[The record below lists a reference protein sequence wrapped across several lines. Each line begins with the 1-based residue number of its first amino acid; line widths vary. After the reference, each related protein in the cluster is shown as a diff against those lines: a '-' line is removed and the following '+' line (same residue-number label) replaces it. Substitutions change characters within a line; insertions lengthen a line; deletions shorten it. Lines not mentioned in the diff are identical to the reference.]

1 MTDKI
6 LSEQNGPVTTIV
18 INRPKSK
25 NALDNEAAHGL
36 AAPQCRAILIKT
48 TLRSVQVVDQDMR
61 Q

>member
-6 LSEQNGPVTTIV
+6 LIEHDGPVTTIV

-36 AAPQCRAILIKT
+36 EIGRAH
-48 TLRSVQVVDQDMR
+48 V
-61 Q
+61 